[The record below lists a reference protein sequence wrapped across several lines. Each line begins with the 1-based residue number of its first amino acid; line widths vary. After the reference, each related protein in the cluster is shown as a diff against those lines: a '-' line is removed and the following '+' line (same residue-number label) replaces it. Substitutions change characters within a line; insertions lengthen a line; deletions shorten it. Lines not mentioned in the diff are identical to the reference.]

1 MNRFHSHR
9 MALKLCIVVLSVFLL
24 AACHQEA
31 GGRTSF
37 RSIGEFSVKT
47 LPDNCKEI
55 RDGAGRTLVLVPR
68 GQKPPYGY
76 ERHQIIEMP
85 VRRVVAYSGYNVAL
99 LKALGILDKVLV
111 GVTKKKE
118 YWTIEEVKK
127 GMENGRITYI
137 GESSAVDF
145 EKLKAIEPELVLT
158 WDPSVISKIMELDI
172 PGVITTTAAAMNLDT
187 RMRFAQFLALFFNR
201 GKEANEYV
209 ARVSRAIK
217 LIHGLNLSPDARPKV
232 IWGDIYEKR
241 VLVEPGN
248 SWVAEM
254 VGLAGG
260 DYLFSDIA
268 GGS

>member
-1 MNRFHSHR
+1 MDRSYFR
-9 MALKLCIVVLSVFLL
+9 RTALKLCIAALSVFLL
-24 AACHQEA
+24 AACSQEP
-31 GGRTSF
+31 GSRTPF

-68 GQKPPYGY
+68 GQKPPDGY
-76 ERHQIIEMP
+76 ERYQIIDIP
-85 VRRVVAYSGYNVAL
+85 ARRVVAYSGYNVAL

-137 GESSAVDF
+137 GEASAVDF
-145 EKLKAIEPELVLT
+145 ERLKAIEPDLVLT

-172 PGVITTTAAAMNLDT
+172 PGVITTTATAMNLDT
-187 RMRFAQFLALFFNR
+187 RMRFVQFLALFFN
-201 GKEANEYV
+201 KEKKADEYV

-217 LIHGLNLSPDARPKV
+217 LAHSLNLSPDVRPKV

-254 VGLAGG
+254 VDLAGG
-260 DYLFSDIA
+260 DYLFNDIA

>member
-1 MNRFHSHR
+1 MDRFHSHR
-9 MALKLCIVVLSVFLL
+9 TLIKLCIAVLSVFLL
-24 AACHQEA
+24 AACRQEA
-31 GGRTSF
+31 GSRTSF
-37 RSIGEFSVKT
+37 RNIGEFSVKT

-68 GQKPPYGY
+68 GQKPPDGY
-76 ERHQIIEMP
+76 ERHQIIEIP

-111 GVTKKKE
+111 GVTKEKE

-145 EKLKAIEPELVLT
+145 ERLKAIEPDLVLT
-158 WDPSVISKIMELDI
+158 WDPSVISGIMELDI
-172 PGVITTTAAAMNLDT
+172 PGVITTTAEAMNLDT

-201 GKEANEYV
+201 EKEANEYV
-209 ARVSRAIK
+209 ARVSSAIMR
-217 LIHGLNLSPDARPKV
+217 IHGLNLSPGVRPKV

-241 VLVEPGN
+241 VMVEPGN

-254 VGLAGG
+254 VNLARG